1 MTIIQ
6 ARYIFN
12 YMVEYRAQHLDQVF
26 GALADPT
33 RRRILRQLSAGD
45 LTVSELAEPFRMS
58 LAAVSKHLKVL
69 EKAKLIKR
77 RIEGRQHQIQ
87 LHAQNMSR
95 ALEWLRFYEQFWN
108 ERLDVL
114 AASLAN
120 PND

>member
-1 MTIIQ
+1 
-6 ARYIFN
+6 
-12 YMVEYRAQHLDQVF
+12 MVEYRTQHLDQVF

-45 LTVSELAEPFRMS
+45 MTVSELADPFRMS

-77 RIEGRQHQIQ
+77 RIEGRRHQIQ
-87 LHAQNMSR
+87 LNAENMSR

-108 ERLDVL
+108 ERLDLL
-114 AASLAN
+114 ARELGK
-120 PND
+120 PE